1 MTNKGKIKNNNPF
14 RVPDNYFDEV
24 KRDIREKTR
33 DAGNKKSNTKISVVL
48 KPAIMMAAAMLA
60 FVIISYSIL
69 KLVFP
74 EYNSAENQNFS
85 ELAYDFDEAELIDE
99 LLGDNHYEEALPV
112 ERSEIIDYLM
122 DNDIDNNTIIEY
134 LHQ

>member
-1 MTNKGKIKNNNPF
+1 MTNKGKIKNDNPF

-24 KRDIREKTR
+24 KKDIREKTR
-33 DAGNKKSNTKISVVL
+33 SAGNKKNKTRISVVL

-69 KLVFP
+69 KLLFP
-74 EYNSAENQNFS
+74 EYNSAEKQNFS
-85 ELAYDFDEAELIDE
+85 ELVYDFDEAELIDE
-99 LLGDNHYEEALPV
+99 LVGHNNDEEALPA

-122 DNDIDNNTIIEY
+122 DNNVDYHSIIEY
-134 LHQ
+134 LH

>member
-1 MTNKGKIKNNNPF
+1 MTNKGKIKNDNPF

-24 KRDIREKTR
+24 KKDIREKTR
-33 DAGNKKSNTKISVVL
+33 SAGNKKSKTRISVVL

-69 KLVFP
+69 KLLFP
-74 EYNSAENQNFS
+74 EYNSAEKQNFS
-85 ELAYDFDEAELIDE
+85 ELVYDFDEAELIDE
-99 LLGDNHYEEALPV
+99 LVGHNNDEEALPA

-122 DNDIDNNTIIEY
+122 DNNVDYHSIIEY
-134 LHQ
+134 LH

>member
-1 MTNKGKIKNNNPF
+1 MTNKGKIKDDNPF

-24 KRDIREKTR
+24 KKDIREKTR
-33 DAGNKKSNTKISVVL
+33 DAGYKKSKTRISVVL

-69 KLVFP
+69 KLLFP
-74 EYNSAENQNFS
+74 EYNSAGEQNFS
-85 ELAYDFDEAELIDE
+85 ELVFDFDEAELIDE
-99 LLGDNHYEEALPV
+99 LAAHKNNEEALPA

-122 DNDIDNNTIIEY
+122 DNNVDYHSIIEY
-134 LHQ
+134 LH

>member
-1 MTNKGKIKNNNPF
+1 MTNKDKIAKDNPF

-24 KRDIREKTR
+24 KRDIFAKTR
-33 DAGNKKSNTKISVVL
+33 GEENKKNKRGISRVL

-69 KLVFP
+69 KLLFP
-74 EYNSAENQNFS
+74 EYNSAEKQNFS
-85 ELAYDFDEAELIDE
+85 ELVYDFDEAELIDE
-99 LLGDNHYEEALPV
+99 LVGHNNDEEALPA

-122 DNDIDNNTIIEY
+122 DNNVDYHSIIEY
-134 LHQ
+134 LH